1 MAGVGGHR
9 VELVFGVYGASA
21 DGAFVACVVV
31 ALVAHGC
38 GGSRQVVGVCRN
50 YKAVAAVM
58 ISAVRRACRFRDCG
72 MEMC

>member
-1 MAGVGGHR
+1 MARIGGHPDELGVG
-9 VELVFGVYGASA
+9 VYEVLA
-21 DGAFVACVVV
+21 DGVFVARVVV
-31 ALVAHGC
+31 ALWAHGR